1 MNRRTVGYTVLGLFV
16 LTLAFAG
23 LAAADDPILD
33 PNEPPVRLKKKK
45 GRDADKAVDKK
56 SEPRKDGEDQEDR
69 HKKKDADK
77 GDKDKPPLPENEV
90 DAKEEREQLINRML
104 KKMETVEER
113 LAKNDPGLSTR
124 EMQRDILKDL
134 DALIEQ
140 TKQQPPPKGSRSRQ
154 SSRSS
159 KNSKNSKTSKNSKNS
174 KNSGNP
180 NSKNSRDK
188 SGSKKDKGRGKSQS
202 GRQGKKDGGGQGG
215 GGDKNAKNKK
225 NKLADLYKEVW
236 GEWPK
241 TLRME
246 MDAYSRAK
254 YIREYEALLKQ
265 YYRTISE
272 EDRSK
277 KGD

>member
-1 MNRRTVGYTVLGLFV
+1 MNCSTVAYTVLGLFV
-16 LTLAFAG
+16 LTLAYAG

-45 GRDADKAVDKK
+45 NLDGDKTVDKK
-56 SEPRKDGEDQEDR
+56 TEPRKDGEDKKDDEN
-69 HKKKDADK
+69 KKKDGA
-77 GDKDKPPLPENEV
+77 DKDKILDPEKEV
-90 DAKEEREQLINRML
+90 DPKEERERLIKGML

-113 LAKNDPGLSTR
+113 LAKNDPGLGTR

-140 TKQQPPPKGSRSRQ
+140 TKKQPPPQSRRQ
-154 SSRSS
+154 SSRSQ
-159 KNSKNSKTSKNSKNS
+159 KNSRNPKNS

-180 NSKNSRDK
+180 KNSKD
-188 SGSKKDKGRGKSQS
+188 SKKSKDKKGQRKDKASANSKKGRE
-202 GRQGKKDGGGQGG
+202 GKKDGNGQGG
-215 GGDKNAKNKK
+215 KAKNAKK
-225 NKLADLYKEVW
+225 NKSKLAELYKDVW
-236 GEWPK
+236 GELPK
-241 TLRME
+241 TLRLE

-277 KGD
+277 KGE

>member
-1 MNRRTVGYTVLGLFV
+1 MNCRIVGYSAIGLFV
-16 LTLAFAG
+16 LSLAWAG

-45 GRDADKAVDKK
+45 RPDADKAVDKK
-56 SEPRKDGEDQEDR
+56 TEPGKEDEDKKGDED
-69 HKKKDADK
+69 KKKDADK
-77 GDKDKPPLPENEV
+77 NDKDKKPLPNTEAEL
-90 DAKEEREQLINRML
+90 KEERERLVKRML

-113 LAKNDPGLSTR
+113 LAKNDPGLGTR

-140 TKQQPPPKGSRSRQ
+140 TKQQPPPQGSKSRSN
-154 SSRSS
+154 SS
-159 KNSKNSKTSKNSKNS
+159 KNSRNQKNSKNS
-174 KNSGNP
+174 KNSKDSQKSG
-180 NSKNSRDK
+180 KDK
-188 SGSKKDKGRGKSQS
+188 SRKDKGRQKDKSS
-202 GRQGKKDGGGQGG
+202 ARKRGNEGKKDGNGAG
-215 GGDKNAKNKK
+215 GGDKKSKMNK
-225 NKLADLYKEVW
+225 NKLAELYKDVW
-236 GEWPK
+236 GHLPE
-241 TLRME
+241 TMRQE

-277 KGD
+277 EGE